1 MPRQLAHND
10 DTAALTAGLFGANL
24 FGPQSPWS
32 SLLGQRERLQHE
44 IKRGRKYLEQLRKDL
59 AECGALLQ
67 AWPAVEQELGNGW
80 MPSPAQ
86 QASVNDATEQF
97 LLNWLERLE
106 ERLREGTREIED
118 FEAHRG
124 AEPLNPEESMF
135 ELLRAAG

>member
-1 MPRQLAHND
+1 MPPQLARNEG
-10 DTAALTAGLFGANL
+10 TAALAVGLLGANL

-32 SLLGQRERLQHE
+32 SLLGQREHLQHE

-67 AWPAVEQELGNGW
+67 TWPADEQECGFGW

-86 QASVNDATEQF
+86 QASANDATEQF
-97 LLNWLERLE
+97 LLTWLERLE
-106 ERLREGTREIED
+106 ERLGAVIKEIE
-118 FEAHRG
+118 ELETHCG
-124 AEPLNPEESMF
+124 LEPLDSEESLF